1 MGQVVVVIAG
11 RTYRMNCEDGQE
23 SHIEALAFDVDAKMA
38 SLKSSFGE
46 IGEQRLVV
54 MAALTIADE
63 LHETREKIAALEKSV
78 AALKDETGSA
88 AQAREDR
95 EAGMAAALSDAAD
108 RIERLARM
116 LAGKG

>member
-1 MGQVVVVIAG
+1 MAQVVVTIAG

-23 SHIEALAFDVDAKMA
+23 SHIEALAYDVDAKMA
-38 SLKSSFGE
+38 SLKSNFGE

-63 LHETREKIAALEKSV
+63 LSEARARAASLEQQV
-78 AALKDETGSA
+78 ARLSEESRTAAHLRDE
-88 AQAREDR
+88 R
-95 EAGMAAALSDAAD
+95 EASLSEALNGAAD

>member
-1 MGQVVVVIAG
+1 MAQVVVTIAG

-23 SHIEALAFDVDAKMA
+23 SRIEALAFDVDAKMTE
-38 SLKSSFGE
+38 LKSSFGE

-63 LHETREKIAALEKSV
+63 LSE
-78 AALKDETGSA
+78 
-88 AQAREDR
+88 AR
-95 EAGMAAALSDAAD
+95 AMAAALEQDVARLNEEKQADARALDEREAGLSEALSGAAD

-116 LAGKG
+116 FAGKG